1 MKNIYGLPI
10 LVFIFVLGMSCNPTF
25 YVPNTQ
31 NVPMIGEK
39 GQVNLSLAGNANQ
52 VEIQGAY
59 GLSSKFALQAN
70 TAFYIP
76 RDLDNGNGGGGK
88 LFELGL
94 GYYRPIRERIIFETY
109 ALFGIGGME
118 NHFPTTLAANPN
130 TTGKISALLNR
141 YTIQPILGFNEKYYS
156 VIFSSRFSSLNY
168 GNYKG
173 SLVFDNADQTEY
185 LKANRINFLI
195 EPALTVRVGS
205 EKIKFQLQV
214 MHSFNLSNDLFKQE
228 DDLISM
234 GLNFHF

>member
-1 MKNIYGLPI
+1 MKNIYSLTL

-94 GYYRPIRERIIFETY
+94 GYFRPIRERIIF
-109 ALFGIGGME
+109 
-118 NHFPTTLAANPN
+118 
-130 TTGKISALLNR
+130 
-141 YTIQPILGFNEKYYS
+141 
-156 VIFSSRFSSLNY
+156 
-168 GNYKG
+168 
-173 SLVFDNADQTEY
+173 
-185 LKANRINFLI
+185 
-195 EPALTVRVGS
+195 
-205 EKIKFQLQV
+205 
-214 MHSFNLSNDLFKQE
+214 
-228 DDLISM
+228 
-234 GLNFHF
+234 